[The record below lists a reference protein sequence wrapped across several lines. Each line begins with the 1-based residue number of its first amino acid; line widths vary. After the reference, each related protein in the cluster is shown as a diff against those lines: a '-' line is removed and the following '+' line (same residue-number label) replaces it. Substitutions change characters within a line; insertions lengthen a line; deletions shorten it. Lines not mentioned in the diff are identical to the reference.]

1 MNGSHT
7 FSLAAQPA
15 RREAVAAAAP
25 TVSSALR
32 APLLPTRAA
41 SRQLEL
47 PFVTPPAAFR
57 LCVRTG

>member
-1 MNGSHT
+1 MNGHQP
-7 FSLAAQPA
+7 FSLAAPQPA
-15 RREAVAAAAP
+15 RREAVAATPAGSGAF
-25 TVSSALR
+25 R

-47 PFVTPPAAFR
+47 PFVTPPAASR